1 MSVDW
6 FAVGFRVYF
15 FLWLFQRLVV
25 CSCVFFS
32 RHLNLLNFIFLVSH
46 DQTLQKEHKFRSYEE
61 LKEELKDMNADLKTD
76 AEVVTELVEKFRSV
90 SHTQEDVTA
99 ILEQLEYYLHQVKTD
114 NQCSNIFVEIY
125 TAEVIIMKTRLF

>member
-1 MSVDW
+1 M
-6 FAVGFRVYF
+6 
-15 FLWLFQRLVV
+15 
-25 CSCVFFS
+25 FFS